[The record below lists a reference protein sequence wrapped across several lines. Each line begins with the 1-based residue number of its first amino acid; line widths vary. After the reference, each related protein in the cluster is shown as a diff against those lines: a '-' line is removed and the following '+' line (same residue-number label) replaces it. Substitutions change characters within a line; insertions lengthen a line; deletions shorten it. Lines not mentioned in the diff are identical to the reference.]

1 MEYSMSTKV
10 TRTSQRLALLLRAVV
25 VLAIVAGLALLA
37 ASVLV
42 PELWKGWIRNVYPQ
56 VTDVSEWQVVLLAL
70 LATAQLGLTT
80 IALWWLAR
88 MFSSVSGEEPLSLEA
103 AAHMRRAS
111 RWLLAATLYAMVA
124 QIPASLVASL
134 NQPEGARFIALGLST
149 SHASG
154 VLASLVLY
162 AVASIQEL
170 AAQVRDDNRQIV

>member
-10 TRTSQRLALLLRAVV
+10 IRTSQRLAVLLRVV
-25 VLAIVAGLALLA
+25 VALAIALGVAMLAGSLLA
-37 ASVLV
+37 
-42 PELWKGWIRNVYPQ
+42 PELWKGWIRNMYPQ
-56 VTDVSEWQVVLLAL
+56 IVDVSDWQVFLLAL

-80 IALWWLAR
+80 MALWWLAR
-88 MFSSVSGEEPLSLEA
+88 MFTSVSGEEPLSLEA
-103 AAHMRRAS
+103 ASHMRRAS
-111 RWLLAATLYAMVA
+111 RWLLVATIYAMVA
-124 QIPASLVASL
+124 QIPASLIASL